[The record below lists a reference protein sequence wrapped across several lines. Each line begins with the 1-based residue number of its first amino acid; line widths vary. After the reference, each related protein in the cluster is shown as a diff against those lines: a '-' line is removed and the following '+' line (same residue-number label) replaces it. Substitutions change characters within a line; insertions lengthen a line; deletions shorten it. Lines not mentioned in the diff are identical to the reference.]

1 MQEERRQSVSLS
13 NDLLLQ
19 ILDQQK
25 TDSGVLHELKGD
37 IGNRVKSL
45 EDAASHNWWMTY
57 VITPAL
63 LVLHATA
70 RHFGV
75 KV

>member
-1 MQEERRQSVSLS
+1 MQERRSSNSLS

-25 TDSGVLHELKGD
+25 KDSDILHELKGD
-37 IGNRVKSL
+37 VTVRVIKL
-45 EDAASHNWWMTY
+45 EDAAHFNWWTTY
-57 VITPAL
+57 VVTPL
-63 LVLHATA
+63 LMIAHGTA

-75 KV
+75 KI